1 MGYDANSLYLYC
13 LGDAIPAAKY
23 TMVKNEKPFDQ
34 SKIAKFSKNVSK
46 RKVFVFTQ
54 FDTEVP
60 HELYYKF
67 S

>member
-1 MGYDANSLYLYC
+1 
-13 LGDAIPAAKY
+13 
-23 TMVKNEKPFDQ
+23 MVKNEKPFDQ